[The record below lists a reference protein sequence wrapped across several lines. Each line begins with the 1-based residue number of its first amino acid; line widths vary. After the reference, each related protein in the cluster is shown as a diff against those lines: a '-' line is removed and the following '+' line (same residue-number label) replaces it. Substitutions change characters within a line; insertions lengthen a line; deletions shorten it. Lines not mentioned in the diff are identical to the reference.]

1 MKLAIILA
9 PYDSGR
15 RHEGFG
21 KGPDALISGG
31 LVETLTLDGHDVAV
45 EEIGKIKGLDDR
57 EIATGFAVCKAV
69 AQKVVESREQGRFP
83 VVLAGN
89 CLTTCGAVA
98 GESADS
104 IIWFDQHG
112 DINTPETS
120 TYGFLDGMALA
131 TALGLCWRPMANAI
145 PGFRPVDAAKC
156 MLVDARD
163 LDPDEKLLLDSL
175 PVIHAEMDEAAEKV
189 MGLKQAGVRRTHLHI
204 DLDVHDPDELQV
216 NRYAAAGR
224 TAAGRGAAGRDL
236 HGALGADRRA
246 DVLGLR
252 PGLRRQGRRASR
264 RRAAAGR
271 FPGRDGADLMPARGR
286 CETGAFVL
294 G

>member
-1 MKLAIILA
+1 VKLSIILA

-15 RHEGFG
+15 RDEGFG

-31 LVETLTLDGHDVAV
+31 LVETLTMNGHDVEV

-69 AQKVVESREQGRFP
+69 AQKVDQSQSEGRFP

-89 CLTTCGAVA
+89 CLTACGAVA
-98 GESADS
+98 AENADS

-120 TYGFLDGMALA
+120 AFGFLDGMALA
-131 TALGLCWRPMANAI
+131 TALGLCWRPMANTI
-145 PGFRPVDAAKC
+145 PGFQPVDPSRC

-163 LDPDEKLLLDSL
+163 LDPDEKVLLDRL
-175 PVIHAEMDEAAEKV
+175 PIIRAEVSEAADKV
-189 MGLKQAGVRRTHLHI
+189 AGLKDAGARRTHLHI

-216 NRYAAAGR
+216 HRYAQPGGPQPDALREAASCMARSVPIVGLTLSAYDPAFDAKGDVPPAVGR
-224 TAAGRGAAGRDL
+224 LLVDFLAALERI
-236 HGALGADRRA
+236 
-246 DVLGLR
+246 
-252 PGLRRQGRRASR
+252 
-264 RRAAAGR
+264 
-271 FPGRDGADLMPARGR
+271 
-286 CETGAFVL
+286 
-294 G
+294 

>member
-1 MKLAIILA
+1 VKLSIILA

-15 RHEGFG
+15 RDEGFG

-31 LVETLTLDGHDVAV
+31 LVETLTMNGHDVEV

-69 AQKVVESREQGRFP
+69 AQKVDQSQSEGRFP

-89 CLTTCGAVA
+89 CLTACGAVA
-98 GESADS
+98 AENADS

-120 TYGFLDGMALA
+120 AFGFLDGMALA
-131 TALGLCWRPMANAI
+131 TALGLCWRPMANTI
-145 PGFRPVDAAKC
+145 PGFQPVDPSRC

-163 LDPDEKLLLDSL
+163 LDPDEKVLLDRL
-175 PVIHAEMDEAAEKV
+175 PIIRAEVSEAADKV
-189 MGLKQAGVRRTHLHI
+189 VGLTEAGVRRTHLHI

-216 NRYAAAGR
+216 NRYA
-224 TAAGRGAAGRDL
+224 
-236 HGALGADRRA
+236 
-246 DVLGLR
+246 R
-252 PGLRRQGRRASR
+252 PGGPQPDALRDAASCMARSAPIVGLTLSAYDPAFDAKGDVPPAVGRLLVDFL
-264 RRAAAGR
+264 AALER
-271 FPGRDGADLMPARGR
+271 I
-286 CETGAFVL
+286 
-294 G
+294 

>member
-1 MKLAIILA
+1 VKLTLIVA
-9 PYDSGR
+9 PYDSGQ

-21 KGPDALISGG
+21 KGPDALLTGG
-31 LVETLTLDGHDVAV
+31 LVDTLTLEGHDVTV
-45 EEIGKIKGLDDR
+45 EEIDKIEGLGDR
-57 EIATGFAVCKAV
+57 EIATGFAVCKSV
-69 AQKVVESREQGRFP
+69 ARKVVKSREQGRFP

-98 GESADS
+98 GEDADS

-120 TYGFLDGMALA
+120 TFGFLDGMALA
-131 TALGLCWRPMANAI
+131 TTLGLCWRPMANTI
-145 PGFRPVDAAKC
+145 PGFRPIDAAKC

-175 PVIHAEMDEAAEKV
+175 PVIHARMDEAAEKV

-216 NRYAAAGR
+216 NRYAEPGGPQPDAVREAAICMARSVPIVGLTFSAYDPAFDAKGDVPPAVGR
-224 TAAGRGAAGRDL
+224 LLVDFLAAMERI
-236 HGALGADRRA
+236 
-246 DVLGLR
+246 
-252 PGLRRQGRRASR
+252 
-264 RRAAAGR
+264 
-271 FPGRDGADLMPARGR
+271 
-286 CETGAFVL
+286 
-294 G
+294 

>member
-1 MKLAIILA
+1 MKLSIIVA

-21 KGPDALISGG
+21 NGPDASLSGG
-31 LVETLTLDGHDVAV
+31 LVEMLTLNGHDVAV

-69 AQKVVESREQGRFP
+69 AEKVGESEAEGRFP

-98 GESADS
+98 GEQADS

-120 TYGFLDGMALA
+120 SYGFLDGMALA

-145 PGFRPVDAAKC
+145 PGFHAVDPAKC

-163 LDPDEKLLLDSL
+163 LDPDEKVLLDRL
-175 PVIHAEMDEAAEKV
+175 PIIRSEVSEAADKV
-189 MGLKQAGVRRTHLHI
+189 VGLKEAGARRTHLHI

-216 NRYAAAGR
+216 NRYARSGGPPPHAVREAASCMAR
-224 TAAGRGAAGRDL
+224 S
-236 HGALGADRRA
+236 
-246 DVLGLR
+246 VPIVGLTISAYD
-252 PGLRRQGRRASR
+252 PAFDAQG
-264 RRAAAGR
+264 
-271 FPGRDGADLMPARGR
+271 
-286 CETGAFVL
+286 
-294 G
+294 

>member
-1 MKLAIILA
+1 MKLSLIVA

-21 KGPDALISGG
+21 KGPDALLAGG
-31 LVETLTLDGHDVAV
+31 LVEMLTLSGHDVEV

-69 AQKVVESREQGRFP
+69 AEKVAGSEAEGRFP
-83 VVLAGN
+83 VVLSGN

-98 GESADS
+98 GEKADS

-120 TYGFLDGMALA
+120 PYGFLDGMALA

-145 PGFRPVDAAKC
+145 PGFEPIDPAKC

-163 LDPDEKLLLDSL
+163 LDPDEKALLEQL
-175 PVIHAEMDEAAEKV
+175 PVIRAEVDEAADRV
-189 MGLKQAGVRRTHLHI
+189 VALKDTGARRTHLHI

-216 NRYAAAGR
+216 NRYAEPG
-224 TAAGRGAAGRDL
+224 GPQ
-236 HGALGADRRA
+236 ADAVRE
-246 DVLGLR
+246 
-252 PGLRRQGRRASR
+252 
-264 RRAAAGR
+264 AAACMARSVPIVGLTLSAYDPAFDAKGEVPPAVGR
-271 FPGRDGADLMPARGR
+271 LIVDFLAAQERI
-286 CETGAFVL
+286 
-294 G
+294 